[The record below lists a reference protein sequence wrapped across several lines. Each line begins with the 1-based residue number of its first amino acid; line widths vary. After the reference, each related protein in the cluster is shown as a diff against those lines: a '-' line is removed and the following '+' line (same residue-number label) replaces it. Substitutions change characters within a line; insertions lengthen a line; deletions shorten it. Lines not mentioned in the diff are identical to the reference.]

1 MFIVLMSYRSREPQ
15 TFRRNQLIRAINNFK
30 NFFEKNKID
39 YKIVISEQ
47 NNNELFNRGLLL
59 NTAFLES
66 EKKFK
71 FPKKYIHMNVDY
83 QFNLSRNF
91 PQELFDFETG
101 FIDLHRPPCPV
112 LGAACVFDTES
123 YKKINGFPNDLT
135 GWGGDDHAIYKRIM
149 NKNINIFTPDG
160 LFNSGFIHEEFG
172 SEIGFITDVSKNG
185 ENIFL
190 SQRNDSE
197 TNGLTT
203 IKYNVSGFGEFH
215 DENVIFHYL
224 ITFNDNDNNNL

>member
-15 TFRRNQLIRAINNFK
+15 TFRRNQLITAIDNYK

-66 EKKFK
+66 EKKFT
-71 FPKKYIHMNVDY
+71 FQKKYIHMNVDY

-101 FIDLHRPPCPV
+101 FLDLYRAPYPV
-112 LGAACVFDTES
+112 LGSACVFDPES
-123 YKKINGFPNDLT
+123 YRKINGFPNDIT
-135 GWGGDDHAIYKRIM
+135 GWGGDDWAIYDRILY
-149 NKNINIFTPDG
+149 KNINIFTPDG
-160 LFNSGFIHEEFG
+160 LFNSGFITEEDH
-172 SEIGFITDVSKNG
+172 SSNRDTSKND
-185 ENIFL
+185 ENMIL

-224 ITFNDNDNNNL
+224 ITFNNI